1 LLNYD
6 FDDDG
11 YSDWYNSEPGTG
23 ISISLSNGTSF
34 SAASIW
40 YLDSQWGAGPC
51 YVGDV
56 NGDGRSDLL
65 RVSTSDASLSVLL
78 SDGTRFLD
86 PVSWN
91 TDGATLSGTLL
102 TGDFNGD
109 GKTDI
114 ISARADGTGVD
125 ILLSTGGGFLP
136 ATAWADT
143 DLTDFS
149 NWLVG
154 DFNGDGKDD
163 ILRKIAG
170 SYGAEVLLST
180 DGAPV
185 LSTDWAKAGVLQG
198 QNWIIGDF
206 NGDGKDDLFRVLPYQ
221 LEPDVFLSNGQ
232 GFYETSHWNDVTG
245 VDFSSARLLDLN
257 GDGLTDIAVDD
268 LFSLLSTGH
277 SFVASYSV
285 DRFHPESLV
294 IPKVITEGGAIILN
308 VDDGDLYACTI
319 IDPSTGAVIAYLPSL
334 PGDGFRLEI
343 GDSFAPGSFY
353 AVRLTSVSDPQLSY
367 TTSFKV
373 ISQDAADQM
382 LSLLDRFD
390 ISYHENTATGLFSD
404 DGWKAGLTSFQHLG
418 DLFASRSAADQHLE
432 LEGYGSETANALYLM
447 ESVNLMWGYGNPV
460 ESTLPGRVIRNE
472 QFTATDTSQITFDL
486 YLNAKIADCQ
496 DYAALNA
503 YLLTRAGIDNRIVLT
518 TGHVFN
524 EAFVDGKW
532 WTFDPTYGIA
542 YGASYAEVLSGAQD
556 IALLDFGRASSVLG
570 SDKYREITD
579 DAYIQKIISDAAGS
593 SSSPQYLSVSDF
605 YDYIADGFIYR
616 QALPEGALDQTFAPV
631 PIADGYNA
639 TQVDFRD
646 FYYYLSNL
654 SRFDVSYAGAT
665 KADLIGGL
673 AGSAPTLHG
682 LMYDLQLNLAHAG
695 TALEPVLLTT
705 QSAISDWDLDALG
718 GSGSGYFEAALAGA
732 TASTR
737 LVASLASV
745 FDTAGFDVRII
756 DAHDATFLELI
767 GEEASYVVDPRLGI
781 VYVGRFDEV
790 LGSNQVET
798 IILDKRAL
806 YPEQSADDAQQAA
819 LSQNMKTNLLKFQL
833 GYYADYSSTSFD
845 DWLFAQAG
853 GDGQNLQGDSA
864 DNTLQG
870 GAGNDLLS
878 DLVGGNDTLWGG
890 GGDDLIDVT
899 RPVDAAASTVVVDGG
914 DGQDDIR
921 FSGTGRNLDDVWADG
936 GDGDD
941 SIRIVDAQTVGI
953 NAGDGADTIYLVSA
967 AGTSASIDA
976 GSGNDTIYI
985 SGSGAVTVSA
995 DEGDDTL
1002 WITQGE
1008 STIEVSL
1015 GNGQDRIVLLPAVSE
1030 EGFSL
1035 GAPVA
1040 VTDFVV
1046 GGAGDVLDLGQF
1058 LAKSF
1063 HWDGSNPFAS
1073 GHLRLLQDGTST
1085 LVQIDLDGGGDAFQT
1100 VMVLDDVS
1108 ANEVSPLNLG
1118 ALVEGI
1124 ELTGT
1129 AAPEE
1134 IVGTSLAD
1142 VLRGLDGDDV
1152 IKGRGGA
1159 DLMIGGLGDDTYELD
1174 NAGDVVV
1181 ELAGE
1186 GHDTIAT
1193 SLNTYSLENVPNV
1206 EALIFTGTG
1215 DFTGIGGSGDD
1226 TLQGGD
1232 GNDTLIGNGGDDI
1245 LDGGAGFD
1253 IVVLDYDRRA
1263 ANVTSGVG
1271 EIVLDGPQ
1279 GHDRIIN
1286 VEAIQFADGLYD
1298 VRSDGPLAANPRQV
1312 LDGTASADWIV
1323 GGDSADIV
1331 NGGDGN
1337 DAIFGGF
1344 GADILYGNDGIDRLE
1359 GGEDDDTLYGELG
1372 RDTLRGGIGNDCLSG
1387 GGGDDYLNG
1396 NAGNDVLVGGAGSD
1410 QLFGEDGNDQLQGG
1424 DDADYL
1430 DGGDGDDTLN
1440 GGAGADKLWGQA
1452 GNDYLAGDD
1461 GNDYLNGGVGDD
1473 ILYGSNG
1480 SDQLFGEDGNDIL
1493 SGDGDA
1499 DYIDGG
1505 EGEDTLYGGL
1515 GADILVGRGGADTLY
1530 GGDDNDYLNGG
1541 LGADV
1546 LYGDEGSDQ
1555 LFGDD
1560 GDDYLH
1566 GGAGADYL
1574 DGGLGAE
1581 TLFGDAGADKLIGR
1595 EGNDTIYGGDDNDY
1609 LNGGQGDDT
1618 LFGDN
1623 GSDQLFGED
1632 GNDQL
1637 DGGNGDDWLDGGL
1650 GDDVIHGGLGDDVLL
1665 GREGDDHLYGDDGN
1679 DYMNGGDG
1687 ADILEGGNGDDV
1699 LVGLDGHDHLCGD
1712 SGNDSLQ
1719 GGAGNDVLYGGDG
1732 NDTLLA
1738 GDGDDILC
1746 GGAGDDVLSG
1756 GLGSDIFVVGPG
1768 EGNDRIVDFDNAAQ
1782 GDVIKLAGFG
1792 WTSFADVQA
1801 HASQQGANTVIEF
1814 ATGDTLTISNVAL
1827 TSLSAA
1833 AFQFA

>member
-1 LLNYD
+1 MPNYD
-6 FDDDG
+6 FDADG
-11 YSDWYNSEPGTG
+11 YSDWYSSQPGAG
-23 ISISLSNGTSF
+23 VLISLSNGASF
-34 SAASIW
+34 SAASAW
-40 YLDSQWGAGPC
+40 YQDPQWTAGPC
-51 YVGDV
+51 YVGDFD
-56 NGDGRSDLL
+56 GDGRSDLL

-78 SDGTRFLD
+78 SDGTKFLD

-109 GKTDI
+109 GKTDV

-125 ILLSTGGGFLP
+125 ILLSTGNGFLP
-136 ATAWADT
+136 AAAWADT
-143 DLTDFS
+143 ELTDFS

-180 DGAPV
+180 DGTPI
-185 LSTDWAKAGVLQG
+185 LSTNWTTAGVLQG
-198 QNWIIGDF
+198 QNWMIGDF

-245 VDFSSARLLDLN
+245 IDFSSARLVDLN
-257 GDGLTDIAVDD
+257 GDGLTDIAVNDQ
-268 LFSLLSTGH
+268 FSLLSTGH
-277 SFVASYSV
+277 SFVASYS
-285 DRFHPESLV
+285 DDQFHPESLV

-308 VDDGDLYACTI
+308 VDHGDQYACTI
-319 IDPSTGAVIAYLPSL
+319 FDPSTGAVIAYLPSL
-334 PGDGFRLEI
+334 PDDGYRLEI

-404 DGWKAGLTSFQHLG
+404 DGWKAGLKSFQDLG

-432 LEGYGSETANALYLM
+432 FEGYGTETANALYLM

-486 YLNAKIADCQ
+486 YLNAEIADCQ

-503 YLLTRAGIDNRIVLT
+503 YLLTRAGIENRIVLT

-556 IALLDFGRASSVLG
+556 IALLDFGRASSALG

-682 LMYDLQLNLAHAG
+682 LMYDLQLSLARAG
-695 TALEPVLLTT
+695 TPLEPVLLTT

-718 GSGSGYFEAALAGA
+718 GSGSAYFEAALAGA

-745 FDTAGFDVRII
+745 FGAAGFDVRII
-756 DAHDATFLELI
+756 DAHGATFLELV
-767 GEEASYVVDPRLGI
+767 GEKASYVVDPRLGI
-781 VYVGRFDEV
+781 VYLGRFDEV

-798 IILDKRAL
+798 IILDNPAL
-806 YPEQSADDAQQAA
+806 FPEQSAGDAQQAA
-819 LSQNMKTNLLKFQL
+819 LSQDMKTNLLKFQL

-870 GAGNDLLS
+870 GEGNDLLS
-878 DLVGGNDTLWGG
+878 DHVGGNDTLWGG
-890 GGDDLIDVT
+890 AGNDLIDVT
-899 RPVDAAASTVVVDGG
+899 RPLDVPGSTVVVDGG

-921 FSGTGRNLDDVWADG
+921 FNGAGRNLDDVWANG

-941 SIRIVDAQTVGI
+941 SIHIVDAKTVGI
-953 NAGDGADTIYLVSA
+953 NAGGGADTIYLVSNS
-967 AGTSASIDA
+967 GSSASIDA
-976 GSGNDTIYI
+976 GSGNDTIYV
-985 SGSGAVTVSA
+985 SGSGAVTISA

-1002 WITQGE
+1002 WIAQSE
-1008 STIEVSL
+1008 NTIEVSL
-1015 GNGQDRIVLLPAVSE
+1015 GTGQDRIVLLPFVSE

-1035 GAPVA
+1035 GAPVV
-1040 VTDFVV
+1040 VTDFAV
-1046 GGAGDVLDLGQF
+1046 GLAGDVLDLSQF

-1063 HWDGSNPFAS
+1063 DWDGSNPFAS
-1073 GHLRLLQDGTST
+1073 GHLRLLQDGSST
-1085 LVQIDLDGGGDAFQT
+1085 LVQIDLDGGGDTFQT
-1100 VMVLDDVS
+1100 VIVLEDVS
-1108 ANEVSPLNLG
+1108 AEEVSSLNLG
-1118 ALVEGI
+1118 GLVEGI
-1124 ELTGT
+1124 EVTGT

-1152 IKGRGGA
+1152 IKGGGGA
-1159 DLMIGGLGDDTYELD
+1159 DLMIGGLGDDTYEVD

-1245 LDGGAGFD
+1245 LDGGTGFD

-1263 ANVTSGVG
+1263 ANVTYGVG

-1298 VRSDGPLAANPRQV
+1298 VRSDGLIAANPRQL

-1323 GGDSADIV
+1323 AGDSADTV

-1344 GADILYGNDGIDRLE
+1344 GADILHGNDGDDRLE

-1372 RDTLRGGIGNDCLSG
+1372 RDTLRGGIGNDYLSG
-1387 GGGDDYLNG
+1387 GDGDDYLNG

-1473 ILYGSNG
+1473 ILYGGDG
-1480 SDQLFGEDGNDIL
+1480 SDQLFGEDGNDII
-1493 SGDGDA
+1493 SGEGDA

-1505 EGEDTLYGGL
+1505 EGDDTLYGGL

-1546 LYGDEGSDQ
+1546 LYGDDGSDQ

-1566 GGAGADYL
+1566 GGSRRRL
-1574 DGGLGAE
+1574 
-1581 TLFGDAGADKLIGR
+1581 
-1595 EGNDTIYGGDDNDY
+1595 
-1609 LNGGQGDDT
+1609 
-1618 LFGDN
+1618 
-1623 GSDQLFGED
+1623 
-1632 GNDQL
+1632 
-1637 DGGNGDDWLDGGL
+1637 
-1650 GDDVIHGGLGDDVLL
+1650 
-1665 GREGDDHLYGDDGN
+1665 
-1679 DYMNGGDG
+1679 
-1687 ADILEGGNGDDV
+1687 
-1699 LVGLDGHDHLCGD
+1699 
-1712 SGNDSLQ
+1712 
-1719 GGAGNDVLYGGDG
+1719 
-1732 NDTLLA
+1732 
-1738 GDGDDILC
+1738 
-1746 GGAGDDVLSG
+1746 
-1756 GLGSDIFVVGPG
+1756 P
-1768 EGNDRIVDFDNAAQ
+1768 
-1782 GDVIKLAGFG
+1782 
-1792 WTSFADVQA
+1792 
-1801 HASQQGANTVIEF
+1801 
-1814 ATGDTLTISNVAL
+1814 
-1827 TSLSAA
+1827 
-1833 AFQFA
+1833 